1 MEGFFMAEK
10 YGFVY
15 IWRDKKKNMYYI
27 GCHYGTVDD
36 GYICSSNW
44 MRMAHTRRPNDFK
57 RRILKTGLTR
67 TEMYLQEQRL
77 FEKIKPE
84 EIKIRYYNLRL
95 TTPTIPWHAD
105 PDKLLT
111 VGQKISKANTGRKSP
126 CTPERARKISEG
138 KKGKVPNWSEEGKAR
153 LKEAAKNR
161 VLPEEQKENI
171 SKGLKEYYAENESKS
186 KGRKHSE
193 ETKAAISAK
202 LTGIDRGEYVMTEAR
217 EAALKA
223 RVQAATEA
231 KVGSK
236 AYNNGEIE
244 VRSKTHPGEGW
255 VPGGLKRQRAK
266 NV

>member
-1 MEGFFMAEK
+1 MTEK

-15 IWRDKKKNMYYI
+15 IWRDKKNNRYYV
-27 GCHYGTVDD
+27 GCHWGTIDD

-44 MRMAHTRRPNDFK
+44 MRDAYRRRPSDFR
-57 RRILKTGLTR
+57 RRIIITNLTR
-67 TEMYLQEQRL
+67 KEMYLEEQRM
-77 FEKIKPE
+77 FSMIKPE
-84 EIKIRYYNLRL
+84 ELKTRYYNLRL
-95 TTPTIPWHAD
+95 NTTLEPWHMN
-105 PDKLLT
+105 PNKTLS
-111 VGQKISKANTGRKSP
+111 VGEKISKAKKGKKVAH

-138 KKGKVPNWSEEGKAR
+138 KKGKVPNWSEEGRAR
-153 LKEAAKNR
+153 NREAASNR
-161 VLPEEQKENI
+161 VVTEEQKESI
-171 SKGLKEYYAENESKS
+171 SKGLKEYYKENESKS

-217 EAALKA
+217 EVALKA

-231 KVGSK
+231 KLGSR

-255 VPGGLKRQRAK
+255 VVGGLKRQRTK
-266 NV
+266 KV